1 MTPQPHRALA
11 LAALAALALA
21 AAGCGAA
28 SPSVHGHSGD
38 PPARIVADA
47 ELSALD
53 LAAHARAGQFDD
65 ALATADAERCVALCE
80 HVEAIC
86 DIAER
91 ICGLAAERPSEGNM
105 LTCERASARCRGVGA
120 RVPAECVAC
129 APAP

>member
-1 MTPQPHRALA
+1 MTPLRPRALA
-11 LAALAALALA
+11 LAALATFAAL
-21 AAGCGAA
+21 AGCGAA
-28 SPSVHGHSGD
+28 SPAVQGHSGD
-38 PPARIVADA
+38 PPARVVADA

-80 HVEAIC
+80 HVDAIC

-91 ICGLAAERPSEGNM
+91 ICGLAAERPSEGNQ

-129 APAP
+129 APEP